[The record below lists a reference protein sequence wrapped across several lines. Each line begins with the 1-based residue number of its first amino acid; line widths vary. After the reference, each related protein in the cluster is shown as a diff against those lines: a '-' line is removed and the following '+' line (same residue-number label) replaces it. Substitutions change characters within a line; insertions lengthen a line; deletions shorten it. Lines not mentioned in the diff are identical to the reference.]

1 MGNVI
6 YPEKEYYSAKHTNQP
21 TNQRTTKE
29 LPISVKTWVNIKKYA
44 EWKKPNT
51 EK

>member
-21 TNQRTTKE
+21 INQPTSHKRTTDE
-29 LPISVKTWVNIKKYA
+29 CENMGQY
-44 EWKKPNT
+44 
-51 EK
+51 